1 MRPATRSSSPFSRS
15 PGVIGEMRGAFARAD
30 ATLAHPS
37 TGARAILNP
46 VENSA
51 MVGALHDMALEA
63 IGMRTSPVRCIA
75 FVALLA
81 LAARVESATAAN
93 ERGPKPAVGLRT
105 TGGVACGSDW
115 WRSAEPGQTEARG
128 LIVCPTGTGP
138 AVLLVHGL
146 HQGKWSWLQPSSHDQ
161 YSYDYRHDPQ
171 SRKVDELRP
180 AGTPFKIGKSN
191 KLDGEGGRFN
201 VDDHAWF
208 NVLRDHQLTVATWT
222 QPGKDFKT
230 AYASAKIAFTTFLQ
244 DTAALNPSSPPPAA
258 LLAHS
263 RGGLVVRQLLKDFQ
277 SDDRLRRVKWVIT
290 LHSPHQGSDLGRYKG
305 KIGAEF

>member
-63 IGMRTSPVRCIA
+63 IGMRTSPVRCIV

-128 LIVCPTGTGP
+128 LIVCPTGTAP
-138 AVLLVHGL
+138 A
-146 HQGKWSWLQPSSHDQ
+146 
-161 YSYDYRHDPQ
+161 
-171 SRKVDELRP
+171 
-180 AGTPFKIGKSN
+180 
-191 KLDGEGGRFN
+191 
-201 VDDHAWF
+201 
-208 NVLRDHQLTVATWT
+208 
-222 QPGKDFKT
+222 
-230 AYASAKIAFTTFLQ
+230 
-244 DTAALNPSSPPPAA
+244 SPPPVA
-258 LLAHS
+258 LMAHS

-305 KIGAEF
+305 KIGAEFADLAGIAPVPPHMKQELKNRL